1 MDAAGDHLFPTAEDI
16 PAEYRAEGGDT
27 GLSLLIG
34 GRLTRRAG
42 PSQPILSAVCI
53 RSGGRLDPLE
63 LGPGARATAADAQA
77 AVDAAT
83 NAWAGGRGEWPRAG
97 VEERIRYLLQF
108 ALKAAPL
115 RERVARALM
124 WEVGKPYPDCLSE
137 FDRTF
142 RYIEDTVEVLREME
156 TDSGRPT
163 LAGGYAARIRRAP
176 LGATLCM
183 GPYNYA
189 LNENL
194 TLAIPALVMG
204 NPIIVKTPRFGV
216 LANALL
222 CEAWAEC
229 FPPGVVGFL
238 TGDGPTLVG
247 PIMESGRVDVLALVG
262 SSRTA
267 GTLLRQ
273 HPRPYR
279 LRTILGMGAKNA
291 AVVLEDADL
300 ELAVNEIVSG
310 ALTFCGQRCTAIK
323 HVLVDRKIADEL
335 VERLSD
341 TISKLKVG
349 MPWEDEVWITP
360 MPDATHLD
368 NLSSLV
374 ADALTKGSRLVN
386 DGGGERV
393 GTIFYPAL
401 VYPVKPEARLFS
413 EEQFGPIVPVSVF
426 DRPEEAVDIVERS
439 RFGQQVSIFG
449 QDRMTIGPL
458 VDHFANLVCRVNL
471 NTQCRRGPD
480 VLPFTGRKDSAAGTL
495 SVTDALRVF
504 SIRSLV
510 AVSTKQ
516 QSLLRDLDIDSR
528 FLAPPRSESIARG

>member
-1 MDAAGDHLFPTAEDI
+1 MDAGRDLLFPTAGDI
-16 PAEYRAEGGDT
+16 PESFRPEEGDV
-27 GLSLLIG
+27 GLSLLVG
-34 GRLTRRAG
+34 GSLVRRAG
-42 PSQPILSAVCI
+42 PSQPILSAVCV
-53 RSGGRLDPLE
+53 RSGGGLRQLE
-63 LGPGARATAADAQA
+63 LGPAARATSADAHA
-77 AVDAAT
+77 AVEAAT

-97 VEERIRYLLQF
+97 VEERIRCLLRF

-115 RERVARALM
+115 RDRVARALM

-142 RYIEDTVEVLREME
+142 HYIEETAEALRQME
-156 TDSGRPT
+156 TDAGQPT
-163 LAGGYAARIRRAP
+163 LAGAFAARIRRAP

-194 TLAIPALVMG
+194 TLAVPALVMG
-204 NPIIVKTPRFGV
+204 NPIIIKTPRFGV

-222 CEAWAEC
+222 CEAWADS

-238 TGDGPTLVG
+238 SGDGPTIVG
-247 PIMESGRVDVLALVG
+247 PIMESGRVDVLALIG

-273 HPRPYR
+273 HPKPYR
-279 LRTILGMGAKNA
+279 LRAVLGMGAKNA

-310 ALTFCGQRCTAIK
+310 GLTFCGQRCTAIK

-341 TISKLKVG
+341 TISRLKVG
-349 MPWEDEVWITP
+349 MPWEEDVWITP
-360 MPDATHLD
+360 MPDPSHLD
-368 NLSSLV
+368 SLSSLV
-374 ADALTKGSRLVN
+374 ADALAKGSRVVN
-386 DGGGERV
+386 PGGGERI
-393 GTIFYPAL
+393 GTLFQPAL
-401 VYPVKPEARLFS
+401 VYPVKPEARLFN

-426 DRPEEAVDIVERS
+426 DRPDEAVDIVERS

-449 QDRMTIGPL
+449 QDRMTLGPL

-480 VLPFTGRKDSAAGTL
+480 VLPFTGRKDSASGTL
-495 SVTDALRVF
+495 SVSDALRVF
-504 SIRSLV
+504 SIRSVV
-510 AVSTKQ
+510 AVSAKQ
-516 QSLLRDLDIDSR
+516 QSLLKDLDFDSR
-528 FLAPPRSESIARG
+528 FLAAPRSAGLGRD